1 MLLQIRE
8 EKKDTPH
15 GKNTRYGIV
24 RDSPPPWN
32 RSHVVVFAH
41 ALGIIPTISIVAAQC
56 PALPVHGKFARP
68 DNEEMTKQQLFHFRA
83 LKKKKLGS
91 DHHGKSFVREHRD
104 FCSVGIILM

>member
-83 LKKKKLGS
+83 LKKKNWDLTTTENLLS
-91 DHHGKSFVREHRD
+91 ESTEIFVVWVSF
-104 FCSVGIILM
+104 